1 MKFSSIALSYLAE
14 LSRMTKQAVD
24 TGELTPEL
32 SYRPATNRF
41 LFELCRSISS
51 NSEIVFEPKKQANA
65 GRPDWRLYD
74 GKTYGVYGY
83 VEAKGIDLNSH
94 LDPEQHQHQVERYLT
109 LGSKVI
115 LTDGLDFL
123 FFDPKERTPSLVSL
137 VSKPI
142 EQISLS
148 KATVNSNLDTA
159 FRRFLQEPSFRVT
172 SELSLIQESAR
183 RAKQLA
189 DEIKTIAETPL
200 LAGLTEEENETI
212 SVIQELKEVLER
224 HHDQTLNSPKVFG
237 DFVAQVLIFGL
248 LYAHRVV
255 SLDGDTPAIRDEK
268 IKTFWTNLVYA
279 NKVAK
284 LKPFAALVGLLGQE
298 LNSLGPLG
306 TWYTDC
312 RLMLAHT
319 DLHATSGVEP
329 DFHRLYEQFLE
340 AFDRKIKFDFGAFYT
355 PRPLADFALRLTE
368 TILQKTFP
376 ERSLYESSSRLIDPC
391 CGTGTFVELLLKH
404 ALSVGTTPKI
414 SGFEILPAPYALAH
428 YRLEMLDSAW
438 ADMTGVNIVLT
449 NTLSDALQKAPSE
462 DSDMNPA
469 KQIIIAEQQRAREIA
484 SPPLML
490 VIGNPPSSDSPK
502 RGDLRHFR
510 IIETLL
516 EDFRPSASQRHSRQ
530 NIQKQLQN
538 EFVLFLRWACQ
549 RLELNAG
556 LGMLCFLMP
565 NTVLSHPSYA
575 YARKRLLSTFGHIWA
590 LDIDEDVRRGI
601 QTDSLFATQQGRC
614 LLIGIRADSA
624 KATGEVRYKTIAR
637 LPREEKLKEIVASDL
652 ASQLASYDRVLP
664 TEQNDYSFHP
674 ASAYDED
681 LYLDF
686 WPLCPPSHDDANPAF
701 VFSRHCSGIKLA
713 PSNLLIHTNKALLLR
728 RSKEVAES
736 SQYDLIKQRWFS
748 GQKKPP
754 SAAKMTD
761 AVKAALKS
769 AVAND
774 TSVHVYA
781 YRPFLHLFALLD
793 QSVLDALKTTEGAG
807 TRARPEVLRAFGKDT
822 VLGIAV
828 SPSPKEISGSLHRF
842 ASFCWGPPDNDLTSR
857 GNAHIFCNFFP
868 EYKKARERAVG
879 PVKSNVNQK
888 LIEALGIQRLPEPE
902 TSVTFYCYAVLTS
915 NLLLKHFEGALFSV
929 GNWPRIP
936 FPKDPTVFERLA
948 ELGKQLAILEKPVS
962 TQANDVEFAEWT
974 DFKFTEAVLE
984 KDTNSV
990 RFFSGKE
997 NVYSINDV
1005 GLDVLSFQIAGYG
1018 VLQEWLK
1025 FHTYPYS
1032 RSTFRKSDAIAVND
1046 LIDKVRKQ
1054 IAISSEIDKMMS
1066 FAKNPHELIAAPA
1079 PVLP

>member
-1 MKFSSIALSYLAE
+1 MNFSLIASSYLAE

-32 SYRPATNRF
+32 SYRPATDRF
-41 LFELCRSISS
+41 LLELCKSIASD
-51 NSEIVFEPKKQANA
+51 SEIVFEPKKQANA
-65 GRPDWRLYD
+65 GRPDWRLYNR
-74 GKTYGVYGY
+74 KTYGVYGY

-123 FFDPKERTPSLVSL
+123 FFDPKERTPSLISL

-142 EQISLS
+142 EQMSLS

-212 SVIQELKEVLER
+212 SIIQELKEVLER

-237 DFVAQVLIFGL
+237 DFVAQILIFGL

-255 SLDGDTPAIRDEK
+255 SVDGDTPAIRDEK

-284 LKPFAALVGLLGQE
+284 LRPFAALIGLLGQE
-298 LNSLGPLG
+298 LNSLGSLG

-319 DLHATSGVEP
+319 DLHETAGVEP
-329 DFHRLYEQFLE
+329 DFHRLYEKFLE

-355 PRPLADFALRLTE
+355 PRRLADYALRLTE
-368 TILQKTFP
+368 TILQKAFP
-376 ERSLYESSSRLIDPC
+376 ARSLYESSSTLIDPC

-404 ALSVGTTPKI
+404 ALSVGATPKI

-428 YRLEMLDSAW
+428 YRLEMLDSDW

-449 NTLSDALQKAPSE
+449 NTLSDTLQEAPCE

-490 VIGNPPSSDSPK
+490 VIGNPPSSDSAR
-502 RGDLRHFR
+502 RGDDLRHFR
-510 IIETLL
+510 VIETLL

-549 RLELNAG
+549 RLELNVG

-575 YARKRLLSTFGHIWA
+575 YVRKRLLSTFGHIWV

-614 LLIGIRADSA
+614 LLIGLRADSA
-624 KATGEVRYKTIAR
+624 EVTGEVRYKTIAP
-637 LPREEKLKEIVASDL
+637 LPREEKLKEIDISDL
-652 ASQLASYDRVLP
+652 ALQLASYDRVSP

-681 LYLDF
+681 LYFDF
-686 WPLCPPSHDDANPAF
+686 WPLCPSAHDDVSPAF

-713 PSNLLIHTNKALLLR
+713 PSNLLVHTNKALLLR

-736 SQYDLIKQRWFS
+736 SQYDLIKQKWFS
-748 GQKKPP
+748 GQMKPP
-754 SAAKMTD
+754 SATKMTD
-761 AVKAALKS
+761 AVKTALKS
-769 AVAND
+769 ASANNA
-774 TSVHVYA
+774 SVHVYA

-793 QSVLDALKTTEGAG
+793 PSVIDALKATQGAG
-807 TRARPEVLRAFGKDT
+807 TRPRPEVLRAFEKGT

-879 PVKSNVNQK
+879 PVKSNINQT
-888 LIEALGIQRLPEPE
+888 LIQALGIQSLPEPE
-902 TSVTFYCYAVLTS
+902 TYVTFYCYAVLTS
-915 NLLLKHFEGALFSV
+915 NLFLKDFEGALFSV

-936 FPKDPTVFERLA
+936 FPKDSAVFERLV
-948 ELGKQLAILEKPVS
+948 ELGKQLAVLEKPTS
-962 TQANDVEFAEWT
+962 THGNDLKFAEWK
-974 DFKFTEAVLE
+974 DFKFTKADLD
-984 KDTNSV
+984 KNTNSI
-990 RFFSGKE
+990 RFFSGKD
-997 NVYSINDV
+997 NVYCINDV
-1005 GLDVLSFQIAGYG
+1005 GLDVLSFKIAGYG

-1032 RSTFRKSDAIAVND
+1032 RSTFRKSDAIAFND

-1054 IAISSEIDKMMS
+1054 IAISLEIDKMMS
-1066 FAKNPHELIAAPA
+1066 FTKNPNELIAP
-1079 PVLP
+1079 PIP